1 MLGLLSSCP
10 ALHMSP
16 PVSGARRSLSPRM
29 NFFDKAQEAFGAG
42 DKPLVG
48 GDRVTP
54 FDRWLGLDKEL
65 ESEKIE
71 RVGNSGVTFIDP
83 NDVSSYYSVSL
94 TKPMGI
100 GFVENSGDC
109 KGLVVDEVLTTGSAA
124 ASEKPI
130 AAGDQLVAVD
140 STLVLGND
148 FDTGLEVRAPIDC
161 HATAPTHTTL
171 VPLYLPPYPRPGQTA
186 TQGVGARGHLA
197 WAAATAARGCTR
209 P

>member
-1 MLGLLSSCP
+1 
-10 ALHMSP
+10 MSP

-83 NDVSSYYSVSL
+83 NDVSSYYTVSL

-109 KGLVVDEVLTTGSAA
+109 KGLVVDEVLTTGSAV

-161 HATAPTHTTL
+161 HASTAPTHTTL
-171 VPLYLPPYPRPGQTA
+171 VPLYLPRYPRPGQTA
-186 TQGVGARGHLA
+186 TQEVGARGHLA

>member
-1 MLGLLSSCP
+1 MLSLLSSCP
-10 ALHMSP
+10 ALHLSP

-29 NFFDKAQEAFGAG
+29 GLFDKAQEAFGAG

-65 ESEKIE
+65 EAEKIE

-83 NDVSSYYSVSL
+83 SDASSYYSVSL

-109 KGLVVDEVLTTGSAA
+109 KGLVVDEVLTEGSAA
-124 ASEKPI
+124 ASEKAI

-148 FDTGLEVRAPIDC
+148 FNTGLEVRAPIDC
-161 HATAPTHTTL
+161 HASTAPT
-171 VPLYLPPYPRPGQTA
+171 RPWCRFISRPIH
-186 TQGVGARGHLA
+186 AR
-197 WAAATAARGCTR
+197 ARRRRRG
-209 P
+209 